1 MPVTGQQNRPAAT
14 SPCVIFDVDGV
25 LVESPHEQAWQ
36 EALAHLMREQ
46 WRDLAGSTEYVPE
59 GFTTVV
65 YQRYVAGKPRESG
78 ARAVLEYFGVP
89 DAERRSSDYAALK
102 QRRIEELI
110 AAGSFTPF
118 ADALRLVCAL
128 NQRRLRL
135 AAASSSKNANT
146 MMALVDLAPALGIK
160 ADGGCTGDKRTLLDV
175 FDINVCGRDV
185 AHGKP
190 SPDLFLLAA
199 QEMGVDPENCVVVED
214 APAGVRAAKSGG
226 MRAIGIARLDDA
238 AMLQEADADLVVET
252 LDDVDIDG
260 LVAGRLES
268 AQGKKKSYR
277 EEPLWSRT

>member
-1 MPVTGQQNRPAAT
+1 MFKGRRTMPVTGQQNRPVAP
-14 SPCVIFDVDGV
+14 SMCVIFDVDGV
-25 LVESPHEQAWQ
+25 LVASPHEQAWQ
-36 EALAHLMREQ
+36 EALAHLMKEE

-59 GFTTVV
+59 AFTTVV

-89 DAERRSSDYAALK
+89 GAERRAFDYAARK

-110 AAGSFTPF
+110 AAGSFAPF
-118 ADALRLVCAL
+118 ADGVRLASVL
-128 NQRRLRL
+128 NQRGLRL

-146 MMALVDLAPALGIK
+146 MMALVDLVPALGIK
-160 ADGGCTGDKRTLLDV
+160 SDGGCAGGKRTLLDV

-199 QEMGVDPENCVVVED
+199 QEVGVDPENCVVVED
-214 APAGVRAAKSGG
+214 APAGVQAARSGG

-238 AMLQEADADLVVET
+238 AMLQEAGADLVVET
-252 LDDVDIDG
+252 LDDVDVEG
-260 LVAGRLES
+260 LVAGRLVS
-268 AQGKKKSYR
+268 A
-277 EEPLWSRT
+277 